1 MPKYRCNDNQHGEQ
15 KMNSKMFEIACE
27 VPNMC
32 VVVAPTGESI
42 DIRIR
47 DGKLMIM
54 VNTDTSDTP
63 VSYTEEWDRNKYQ
76 NDPKEKIFYHR
87 ISLPVSKRE
96 EPQG

>member
-1 MPKYRCNDNQHGEQ
+1 
-15 KMNSKMFEIACE
+15 MNSKMFEIACE
-27 VPNMC
+27 MPNMC

-54 VNTDTSDTP
+54 VNTDNPDTP

-87 ISLPVSKRE
+87 ISLPASKRE

>member
-54 VNTDTSDTP
+54 VNTDTPDTP

>member
-1 MPKYRCNDNQHGEQ
+1 MPKYRYNDNQHGEQ

-54 VNTDTSDTP
+54 VNTDTPDTP

>member
-1 MPKYRCNDNQHGEQ
+1 
-15 KMNSKMFEIACE
+15 MNSKMFEIACE

-54 VNTDTSDTP
+54 VNTDTPDTP